1 MSYTSYKIS
10 DIGEVVGGSTPSTKD
25 LNNYCKHGVP
35 WITPYDLSNHNSR
48 YISRGERDIS
58 LAGASS
64 ISAKMLPAGSVLFTS
79 RAPIGYVAI
88 AKNELC
94 TNQGFKSIIPN
105 DKVASDF
112 LYYLLKSTATN
123 IASYGSGATF
133 KEIPG
138 SVMRNITLPIPSM
151 KTQHKIAGVLSAL
164 DNKIELNDK
173 INQKLNELARLIY
186 DYWFVQFDFPDE
198 HGRPY
203 RASGGKMV
211 YNDLLKCEIPAG
223 WTVEHLDKI
232 LTFQRGTEPGSK
244 AEYLNKMLTF
254 NRGTE
259 PGAKAYLN
267 GKINDG
273 CIKFYRVR
281 DMLGTCSTWIDS
293 EAYKLYKV
301 APGDVLVSF
310 DTTIGRIAT
319 CIDGAISGGI
329 RHIYDPSKNISDA
342 FVWQLFQS
350 QRIQDQMLQFVSGRG
365 SSLAHAGGVIK
376 DLAIPYNKT
385 SIQKYQDIVN
395 PIYQLYINNQL
406 ESQQLA
412 QLRDWLLPMLMSGQV
427 VVK

>member
-1 MSYTSYKIS
+1 MTSFIIDIIANFVPGNWGDNTPTSKDSYAVRCIRGT
-10 DIGEVVGGSTPSTKD
+10 DIPSVQRGDYTTVPLRYIREENNNTLRAGDIIVEKSGGSSTQSTGRVAYI
-25 LNNYCKHGVP
+25 NNTQIDGLPIVC
-35 WITPYDLSNHNSR
+35 SNFCAGIRPDESINSKFLFYYLVAIYKTGAFFNYETRTSGIHNLMIESA
-48 YISRGERDIS
+48 
-58 LAGASS
+58 LSS
-64 ISAKMLPAGSVLFTS
+64 IPFPEYSVT
-79 RAPIGYVAI
+79 RQDRI
-88 AKNELC
+88 AH
-94 TNQGFKSIIPN
+94 
-105 DKVASDF
+105 
-112 LYYLLKSTATN
+112 LLST
-123 IASYGSGATF
+123 
-133 KEIPG
+133 
-138 SVMRNITLPIPSM
+138 
-151 KTQHKIAGVLSAL
+151 L
-164 DNKIELNDK
+164 DDKIELNDK
-173 INQKLNELARLIY
+173 INRKLNELARLIY

-203 RASGGKMV
+203 RVSGGKMV
-211 YNDLLKCEIPAG
+211 YNDLLKRDIPEG
-223 WTVEHLDKI
+223 W
-232 LTFQRGTEPGSK
+232 K

-310 DTTIGRIAT
+310 DATIGRIAT

-350 QRIQDQMLQFVSGRG
+350 QKIQDQMQQFVSGRG
-365 SSLAHAGGVIK
+365 SSLAHAGGVIE
-376 DLAIPYNKT
+376 DLAMAYNAVL
-385 SIQKYQDIVN
+385 IHKYQSIID
-395 PIYQLYINNQL
+395 PMYRLYVNNQL

>member
-1 MSYTSYKIS
+1 MNTTRLQ
-10 DIGEVVGGSTPSTKD
+10 DIATFK
-25 LNNYCKHGVP
+25 
-35 WITPYDLSNHNSR
+35 
-48 YISRGERDIS
+48 RGEIIPADKLIS
-58 LAGASS
+58 GQYTVIAGGISQKLTSSHYNRKAPCLAISS
-64 ISAKMLPAGSVLFTS
+64 SGSA
-79 RAPIGYVAI
+79 GYVSYWKNPVLVTDAFTI
-88 AKNELC
+88 DVDTNKADLKYLFYYLKVLQPQIMARAK
-94 TNQGFKSIIPN
+94 GSIIPHVYPKDIADIN
-105 DKVASDF
+105 VH
-112 LYYLLKSTATN
+112 N
-123 IASYGSGATF
+123 ISI
-133 KEIPG
+133 EH
-138 SVMRNITLPIPSM
+138 
-151 KTQHKIAGVLSAL
+151 QHKIAGVLSAL
-164 DNKIELNDK
+164 DDKIELNDK
-173 INQKLNELARLIY
+173 INQKLDELARLIY

-198 HGRPY
+198 HGHPY

-211 YNDLLKCEIPAG
+211 YNDLLKRDIPEG
-223 WTVEHLDKI
+223 W
-232 LTFQRGTEPGSK
+232 K

-310 DTTIGRIAT
+310 DATIGRIAT

-350 QRIQDQMLQFVSGRG
+350 QKIQDQMQQFVSGRG
-365 SSLAHAGGVIK
+365 SSLAHAGGVIE
-376 DLAIPYNKT
+376 DLAMAYNAVL
-385 SIQKYQDIVN
+385 IHKYQNIID
-395 PIYQLYINNQL
+395 PMYRLYVNNQL

-412 QLRDWLLPMLMSGQV
+412 QLRDWLLPMLMNEQV

>member
-1 MSYTSYKIS
+1 MKNKTILLQSIV
-10 DIGEVVGGSTPSTKD
+10 DIATGKLDANASTPNGKYPFFTCAEQPIRIDTYAFNTDAILVSGNGSKVGYVTRYKGKFNAYQRTYVLSNPQNISLD
-25 LNNYCKHGVP
+25 YLYYYLKAFIRPYINQLKHG
-35 WITPYDLSNHNSR
+35 
-48 YISRGERDIS
+48 
-58 LAGASS
+58 SS
-64 ISAKMLPAGSVLFTS
+64 IP
-79 RAPIGYVAI
+79 Y
-88 AKNELC
+88 
-94 TNQGFKSIIPN
+94 
-105 DKVASDF
+105 
-112 LYYLLKSTATN
+112 
-123 IASYGSGATF
+123 
-133 KEIPG
+133 
-138 SVMRNITLPIPSM
+138 ITLPILQNLPVLIGDYN
-151 KTQHKIAGVLSAL
+151 TQHKITDVLLAI
-164 DNKIELNDK
+164 DDKIELNDK
-173 INQKLNELARLIY
+173 INKKLNELARLIY

-198 HGRPY
+198 HGHPY

-211 YNDLLKCEIPAG
+211 YNDLLKRDIPEG
-223 WTVEHLDKI
+223 W
-232 LTFQRGTEPGSK
+232 K

-310 DTTIGRIAT
+310 DATIGRIAT

-350 QRIQDQMLQFVSGRG
+350 QKIQDQMQQFVSGRG
-365 SSLAHAGGVIK
+365 SSLAHAGGVIE
-376 DLAIPYNKT
+376 DLAMAYNAVL
-385 SIQKYQDIVN
+385 IHKYQNIID
-395 PIYQLYINNQL
+395 PMYRLYVNNQL

-412 QLRDWLLPMLMSGQV
+412 QLRDWLLPMLMNEQV